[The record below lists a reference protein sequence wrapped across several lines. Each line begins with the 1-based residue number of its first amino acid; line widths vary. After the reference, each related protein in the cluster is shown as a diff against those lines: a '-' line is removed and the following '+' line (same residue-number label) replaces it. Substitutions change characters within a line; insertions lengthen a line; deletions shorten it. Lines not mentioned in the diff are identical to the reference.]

1 MSDKRIGFGRELF
14 KRFSDDDASGMA
26 AELAYRLLFA
36 IFPLGL
42 FLAALGALVA
52 AWIGIANPTDQII
65 ATLGDNLPAPLVATI
80 RPELQRVIAAQHPG
94 IASLGALLALAA
106 ATSGTMTVIKAMNR
120 AYGVKETRPI
130 IRRFGLGIGLTVA
143 GALALLVAFLAI
155 VASSLLTQQLLVR
168 LGIDAATWSTISLVR
183 WPLVLIVVTLGVSIL
198 YRVGPNMRP
207 SWRAA
212 LLGAVVFALGWV
224 AATFGLAIYVT
235 NVARYGATYGTLAG
249 VIVLLFWLYL
259 SGLILIVGAEVV
271 AVVTRRLE
279 PARLADRRTATSQ
292 DGDPGPALRPGDEAR
307 EGPSPAPGS

>member
-1 MSDKRIGFGRELF
+1 
-14 KRFSDDDASGMA
+14 MA

-42 FLAALGALVA
+42 FLAALGSLLA
-52 AWIGIANPTDQII
+52 AWTGVANPTDQII
-65 ATLGDNLPAPLVATI
+65 ATLGENLPAPLVATI
-80 RPELQRVIAAQHPG
+80 RPELQRVIGEQHPG

-130 IRRFGLGIGLTVA
+130 IWRFVLGIGLTVA
-143 GALALLVAFLAI
+143 GTLALLVAFLAI
-155 VASSLLTQQLLVR
+155 VAGSLLTQQFLAT
-168 LGIDAATWSTISLVR
+168 LGIDATTWSTVSALR
-183 WPLVLIVVTLGVSIL
+183 WPLILIFVTVGVAVL

-212 LLGAVVFALGWV
+212 LLGAVVFAAGWV
-224 AATFGLAIYVT
+224 LVTFGLAIYVT
-235 NVARYGATYGTLAG
+235 NIARYGATYGTLAG

-259 SGLILIVGAEVV
+259 SGLILIVGAEIV

-279 PARLADRRTATSQ
+279 PVRLAERRATTS
-292 DGDPGPALRPGDEAR
+292 DHNDPGPSPRPGDEAR
-307 EGPSPAPGS
+307 ETPNLRHTDPGSEGQG